1 MAKNSSYTFSF
12 LTASMNIHEMVKVA
26 QSIVE
31 TREMDATNELGNGK
45 KISGQKKMQEYTS
58 RIRTLTTNQ
67 LQLLAHGNLN
77 SQRQM
82 AYLSICK
89 SYGFIRDF
97 VVEVL
102 RDKILL
108 FDYQI
113 EDSDYLSFWRSKAE
127 LYPRM
132 ESFTESSQKKIRQKT
147 FQLLAEAD
155 IIDSTSNKIIKIQI
169 VDPAVERV
177 ILDDNP
183 NWLKVFLKSDLDIQ
197 SYQE

>member
-1 MAKNSSYTFSF
+1 MAGPTYTFSF

-31 TREMDATNELGNGK
+31 EREIDATNELGNGK
-45 KISGQKKMQEYTS
+45 KNTGEKKLQEYTN
-58 RIRTLTTNQ
+58 RINTLTQKQ
-67 LQLLAHGNLN
+67 LDILANGNLN
-77 SQRQM
+77 SQQQI

-97 VVEVL
+97 VLEVVSNKL
-102 RDKILL
+102 FL
-108 FDYQI
+108 FDYQL
-113 EDSDYLSFWRSKAE
+113 EDSDYRSFYRRKAE
-127 LYPRM
+127 MYPRM

>member
-1 MAKNSSYTFSF
+1 MAKNSSYSFSF
-12 LTASMNIHEMVKVA
+12 ATTALNVHEMVKVA

-113 EDSDYLSFWRSKAE
+113 EDSDYLSFWRRKAE

-132 ESFTESSQKKIRQKT
+132 ESFTENSKKKIRQIT
-147 FQLLAEAD
+147 LRILAEAD
-155 IIDSTSNKIIKIQI
+155 MIDSTSNKMIKIQI
-169 VDPAVERV
+169 IDPVVEKV
-177 ILDDNP
+177 ILEDNP
-183 NWLKVFLKSDLDIQ
+183 NWMKVFLKSDLDIK
-197 SYQE
+197 SYDV

>member
-1 MAKNSSYTFSF
+1 MFFRS
-12 LTASMNIHEMVKVA
+12 
-26 QSIVE
+26 
-31 TREMDATNELGNGK
+31 
-45 KISGQKKMQEYTS
+45 
-58 RIRTLTTNQ
+58 
-67 LQLLAHGNLN
+67 HGNLN

-169 VDPAVERV
+169 VDPVVEKV
-177 ILDDNP
+177 ILEDNP

>member
-1 MAKNSSYTFSF
+1 MAKNSSYSFSF
-12 LTASMNIHEMVKVA
+12 ATTALNVHEMVKVA

-45 KISGQKKMQEYTS
+45 KVSGQKKMQEYTS

-102 RDKILL
+102 RDKMLL

-113 EDSDYLSFWRSKAE
+113 EDSDYLSFWRRKAE
-127 LYPRM
+127 LHPRM
-132 ESFTESSQKKIRQKT
+132 ESFTENSKKKIRQIT
-147 FQLLAEAD
+147 LRILAESD
-155 IIDSTSNKIIKIQI
+155 IIDSTSNKMIKIQI
-169 VDPAVERV
+169 IDPAVEKV

-197 SYQE
+197 NYQK

>member
-1 MAKNSSYTFSF
+1 MAKNSSYSFSF
-12 LTASMNIHEMVKVA
+12 ATTALNVHEMGKVA

-31 TREMDATNELGNGK
+31 KREMNATNELGNGK

-58 RIRTLTTNQ
+58 RIRTLTPNQ
-67 LQLLAHGNLN
+67 LQLLANGNLN

-97 VVEVL
+97 VVDVL
-102 RDKILL
+102 RNKLLL
-108 FDYQI
+108 FDYQL
-113 EDSDYLSFWRSKAE
+113 EDSDYLTFYKKKAE
-127 LYPRM
+127 MYPRM

-147 FQLLAEAD
+147 FQLLAESD
-155 IIDSTSNKIIKIQI
+155 IIDSTSNKMIKFQII
-169 VDPAVERV
+169 DPAVEKV

>member
-1 MAKNSSYTFSF
+1 MIKNSSYSFSF
-12 LTASMNIHEMVKVA
+12 ATTALNVHEMGKVA

-31 TREMDATNELGNGK
+31 KREMDATNELGNGK
-45 KISGQKKMQEYTS
+45 KASGQKKMQEYTS
-58 RIRTLTTNQ
+58 RIRTLTPDQ

-77 SQRQM
+77 SQQQI

-102 RDKILL
+102 RDKVLL

-113 EDSDYLSFWRSKAE
+113 EDSDYMSFWRNKTE

-155 IIDSTSNKIIKIQI
+155 IIDSTSNKMIKIQI
-169 VDPAVERV
+169 IDPVVEKV
-177 ILDDNP
+177 ILKDNP
-183 NWLKVFLKSDLDIQ
+183 NWMKVFLKSDLDIQ

>member
-1 MAKNSSYTFSF
+1 MAKNSSYSFSF
-12 LTASMNIHEMVKVA
+12 ATTALNVHEMVKVA

-45 KISGQKKMQEYTS
+45 KTSGQKKMQEYTS

-113 EDSDYLSFWRSKAE
+113 EDSDYLSFWRRKAE

-132 ESFTESSQKKIRQKT
+132 ESFTENSKKKIRQIT
-147 FQLLAEAD
+147 LRILAEAD
-155 IIDSTSNKIIKIQI
+155 IIDSTRNKMIKIQI
-169 VDPAVERV
+169 IDPVVEKV
-177 ILDDNP
+177 ILEDNP
-183 NWLKVFLKSDLDIQ
+183 NWMKVFLKSDLDIK
-197 SYQE
+197 SYDV

>member
-1 MAKNSSYTFSF
+1 MIKNSSYTFSF
-12 LTASMNIHEMVKVA
+12 ATTALNVHEMGKVD

-31 TREMDATNELGNGK
+31 KREMDATNELGNGK

-89 SYGFIRDF
+89 SYGFMRDF

-113 EDSDYLSFWRSKAE
+113 EDSDYLSFWRD
-127 LYPRM
+127 R
-132 ESFTESSQKKIRQKT
+132 
-147 FQLLAEAD
+147 
-155 IIDSTSNKIIKIQI
+155 
-169 VDPAVERV
+169 
-177 ILDDNP
+177 
-183 NWLKVFLKSDLDIQ
+183 KSVV
-197 SYQE
+197 

>member
-1 MAKNSSYTFSF
+1 MAKNSSYSFSF
-12 LTASMNIHEMVKVA
+12 ATTALNVHEMVKVA

-102 RDKILL
+102 RDKLLL
-108 FDYQI
+108 FDYQL
-113 EDSDYLSFWRSKAE
+113 EDSDYLSFYRRKAE

-132 ESFTESSQKKIRQKT
+132 ESFTENSKKKIRQIT
-147 FQLLAEAD
+147 LRILAEAD
-155 IIDSTSNKIIKIQI
+155 IIDSTSNKMIKIQI
-169 VDPAVERV
+169 IDPVVEKV
-177 ILDDNP
+177 ILEDNP
-183 NWLKVFLKSDLDIQ
+183 NWMKVFLKSDLDIK
-197 SYQE
+197 SYDV

>member
-1 MAKNSSYTFSF
+1 
-12 LTASMNIHEMVKVA
+12 MNIHEMVKVA

-31 TREMDATNELGNGK
+31 EREIDATNELGNGK
-45 KISGQKKMQEYTS
+45 QNTGKKKLQEYTN
-58 RIRTLTTNQ
+58 RINTLTQKQ
-67 LQLLAHGNLN
+67 LDILANGNLN
-77 SQRQM
+77 SQKQI
-82 AYLSICK
+82 AFLSICK
-89 SYGFIRDF
+89 LYNFIRDF

-102 RDKILL
+102 RHKILL

-113 EDSDYLSFWRSKAE
+113 EDSDYLSFWRRKAE

-132 ESFTESSQKKIRQKT
+132 ESFTENSKKKIRQIT
-147 FQLLAEAD
+147 LRILAEAD
-155 IIDSTSNKIIKIQI
+155 MIDSTSNKMIKIQI
-169 VDPAVERV
+169 IDPVVERV

>member
-1 MAKNSSYTFSF
+1 MIKNSSYTFSF
-12 LTASMNIHEMVKVA
+12 ATTALNVHEMVKVA

-89 SYGFIRDF
+89 SYGFIYDF
-97 VVEVL
+97 VVDVL
-102 RDKILL
+102 RNKLLL
-108 FDYQI
+108 FDFQL
-113 EDSDYLSFWRSKAE
+113 EDSDYLAFYRKKAE
-127 LYPRM
+127 MYPRM

-147 FQLLAEAD
+147 FQLLAESD
-155 IIDSTSNKIIKIQI
+155 IIDSTSNKMIKIQI
-169 VDPAVERV
+169 IDPSVEKV

-183 NWLKVFLKSDLDIQ
+183 NWLKVFLKSDLDIEG
-197 SYQE
+197 YGV

>member
-1 MAKNSSYTFSF
+1 MAKNSSYSFSF
-12 LTASMNIHEMVKVA
+12 ATTALNVHEMVKVA

-45 KISGQKKMQEYTS
+45 KVSGQKKMQEYTS

-113 EDSDYLSFWRSKAE
+113 EDSDYLSFWRRKAE

-132 ESFTESSQKKIRQKT
+132 ESFTENSKKKIRQIT
-147 FQLLAEAD
+147 LRILAEAD
-155 IIDSTSNKIIKIQI
+155 IIDSTSNKMIKIQI
-169 VDPAVERV
+169 IDPVVEKV
-177 ILDDNP
+177 ILEDNP
-183 NWLKVFLKSDLDIQ
+183 NWMKVFLKSDLDIK
-197 SYQE
+197 SYDV

>member
-1 MAKNSSYTFSF
+1 MAKDPTYTFSF
-12 LTASMNIHEMVKVA
+12 ATTALNVHEMVKVA

-31 TREMDATNELGNGK
+31 EREMDATNELGNGK
-45 KISGQKKMQEYTS
+45 KASGQKKMQEYTS
-58 RIRTLTTNQ
+58 RIRTLTPDQ
-67 LQLLAHGNLN
+67 LQLLANGNLN

-102 RDKILL
+102 RDKVLL

-113 EDSDYLSFWRSKAE
+113 EDSDYMSFWRNKTE

-132 ESFTESSQKKIRQKT
+132 DSFTESSKKKIRQVA
-147 FQLLAEAD
+147 LRILAEAD
-155 IIDSTSNKIIKIQI
+155 IIDSTSNKMIKIQI
-169 VDPAVERV
+169 IDPTVEKA

>member
-1 MAKNSSYTFSF
+1 MIKNSSYTFSF
-12 LTASMNIHEMVKVA
+12 ATTALNVHEMVKVA

-97 VVEVL
+97 MVEVL

-113 EDSDYLSFWRSKAE
+113 EDSDYLSFWRTKAE

-132 ESFTESSQKKIRQKT
+132 ESFTENSKKKIRQIT
-147 FQLLAEAD
+147 LRILAEAD
-155 IIDSTSNKIIKIQI
+155 IIDSTRNRMIKRQIIGP
-169 VDPAVERV
+169 VVEKV
-177 ILDDNP
+177 ILEDNP
-183 NWLKVFLKSDLDIQ
+183 NWMKVFLKSDLDIK
-197 SYQE
+197 SYDV

>member
-1 MAKNSSYTFSF
+1 MIKNSSYTFSF
-12 LTASMNIHEMVKVA
+12 ATTALNVHEMGKVA

-31 TREMDATNELGNGK
+31 KREMDATNELGNGK

-58 RIRTLTTNQ
+58 RIRTLTPNQ

-102 RDKILL
+102 RDKVLL

-113 EDSDYLSFWRSKAE
+113 EDSDYLSFWRRKAE

-132 ESFTESSQKKIRQKT
+132 ESFTENSKKKIRQIT
-147 FQLLAEAD
+147 LRILAEAD
-155 IIDSTSNKIIKIQI
+155 MIDSTSNKMIKIQI
-169 VDPAVERV
+169 IDPVVEKV
-177 ILDDNP
+177 ILEDNP
-183 NWLKVFLKSDLDIQ
+183 NWMKVFLKSDLDIK
-197 SYQE
+197 SYDV

>member
-1 MAKNSSYTFSF
+1 MTKNSSYTFSF
-12 LTASMNIHEMVKVA
+12 ATTALNVHEMVKVA
-26 QSIVE
+26 QSIVAE
-31 TREMDATNELGNGK
+31 REMDATNELGNGK
-45 KISGQKKMQEYTS
+45 KASGQKKMQEYTS
-58 RIRTLTTNQ
+58 RIRTLTPNQ
-67 LQLLAHGNLN
+67 LQLLANGNLN
-77 SQRQM
+77 SQQQI

-102 RDKILL
+102 RDKLLL
-108 FDYQI
+108 FDYQLV
-113 EDSDYLSFWRSKAE
+113 DSDYLSFYRRKAE
-127 LYPRM
+127 LHPRI
-132 ESFTESSQKKIRQKT
+132 ETFTKRSKEQIRQMT
-147 FQLLAEAD
+147 FKFLAEAD

>member
-1 MAKNSSYTFSF
+1 MAKNSSYSFSF
-12 LTASMNIHEMVKVA
+12 ATTALNVHEMGKVA

-31 TREMDATNELGNGK
+31 KREMDATNELGNGK

-113 EDSDYLSFWRSKAE
+113 EDSDYLSFWRRKAE

-132 ESFTESSQKKIRQKT
+132 ESFTENSKKKIRQIT
-147 FQLLAEAD
+147 LR
-155 IIDSTSNKIIKIQI
+155 I
-169 VDPAVERV
+169 
-177 ILDDNP
+177 
-183 NWLKVFLKSDLDIQ
+183 
-197 SYQE
+197 

>member
-1 MAKNSSYTFSF
+1 MTKNSSYSFSF

-31 TREMDATNELGNGK
+31 EREIDATNELGNGK
-45 KISGQKKMQEYTS
+45 QNTGKKKLQEYS
-58 RIRTLTTNQ
+58 NRINTLTQQQ
-67 LQLLAHGNLN
+67 LYILANGNLN
-77 SQRQM
+77 SQQQI

-102 RDKILL
+102 RDKLLL
-108 FDYQI
+108 FDYQL
-113 EDSDYLSFWRSKAE
+113 EDSDYLSFYRRKAE

-132 ESFTESSQKKIRQKT
+132 ESFTENSKKKIRQIT
-147 FQLLAEAD
+147 LRILAEAD
-155 IIDSTSNKIIKIQI
+155 IIDSTSNKMIKIQI

>member
-1 MAKNSSYTFSF
+1 MAKNSSYSFSF
-12 LTASMNIHEMVKVA
+12 ATTALNVHEMVKVA

-113 EDSDYLSFWRSKAE
+113 EDSDYLSFWRRKAE

-132 ESFTESSQKKIRQKT
+132 ESFTENSKKKIRQIT
-147 FQLLAEAD
+147 LRILAEAD
-155 IIDSTSNKIIKIQI
+155 IIDSTSNKMIKIQI
-169 VDPAVERV
+169 IDPVVEKV
-177 ILDDNP
+177 ILEDNP
-183 NWLKVFLKSDLDIQ
+183 NWMKVFLKSDLDIK
-197 SYQE
+197 SYDV

>member
-1 MAKNSSYTFSF
+1 MTKNSSYSFSF
-12 LTASMNIHEMVKVA
+12 ATTALNVHEMGKVA

-31 TREMDATNELGNGK
+31 NREMDATNELGNGK

-113 EDSDYLSFWRSKAE
+113 EDSDYLSFWRRKAE

-132 ESFTESSQKKIRQKT
+132 ESFTENSKKKIRQIT
-147 FQLLAEAD
+147 LRILADAD
-155 IIDSTSNKIIKIQI
+155 IIDSTSNKMIKIQI

-197 SYQE
+197 NYQE